1 MKERIITKEILMELL
16 DAILVEVNDEWF
28 SEKQI
33 ERLEKLVKYDINLL
47 WKNLKELQSAG
58 VGK

>member
-1 MKERIITKEILMELL
+1 MKERIITKEILMELS
-16 DAILVEVNDEWF
+16 DAILMEVNDEWF

-47 WKNLKELQSAG
+47 WKNLKELQSVG